1 MTALVSQAAHPLL
14 QSENTRIQFL
24 FRAAAEDFMSA
35 RRHRPE
41 SWRRVAALAVLAALV
56 LPVTSCATN
65 PVTGKN
71 EFTLMSESEE
81 IRVGGEA
88 DKELRAQMGVYGDP
102 ALQQYVTDVGMR
114 LAASG
119 QRPGLPWH
127 FAVVDQADINA
138 FALPGGYVYITRGLL
153 AYLDTEA
160 EMAGVLGHEIG
171 HVNARHSAQG
181 YTRSVTLMGGAALA
195 SILFPKAAPYAAGG
209 AAGLSV
215 LFLKY
220 DRNQELQADR
230 LGAEYAAKVGWT
242 PLGMPGVLEVL
253 SRLEAG
259 TGKGGVPNWLSTHP
273 RSDDRLARVD
283 PSVQALL
290 AAAPAAGWVENR
302 DRYLRRVDG
311 LVFGDD
317 PREGLV
323 RGNVFVH
330 PDLRFQVAFPDGW
343 TIDNGKTEVV
353 ATAPGDQKAAMVLR
367 LVDQPASASLEDAAA
382 EAMRKDGFELLRG
395 DRSTVHG
402 LPAFLGTYE
411 ATVED
416 VGIVRMQ
423 AAHVAIDGRL
433 VMVGG
438 MTPRSQ
444 YSTQRDTFA
453 SSIATFAPI
462 GREDAARIRPNRLG
476 FATVREGETWE
487 SIAKRTGG
495 LIKPRALAILNDVAP
510 ETPPVAGRRVKVV
523 VAGR

>member
-1 MTALVSQAAHPLL
+1 MSIRHLRPTRWRAGVAAVV
-14 QSENTRIQFL
+14 I
-24 FRAAAEDFMSA
+24 
-35 RRHRPE
+35 
-41 SWRRVAALAVLAALV
+41 AALA
-56 LPVTSCATN
+56 LPAISCATN

-71 EFTLMSESEE
+71 EFTLMPESEE
-81 IRVGGEA
+81 IRIGGEA
-88 DKELRAQMGVYGDP
+88 DKELRAEMGVYDDP
-102 ALQQYVTDVGMR
+102 ALQEYVTDVGMR

-119 QRPGLPWH
+119 QRPNLPWH
-127 FAVVDQADINA
+127 FAVVDEPDINA

-171 HVNARHSAQG
+171 HVNARHSAAG
-181 YTRSVTLMGGAALA
+181 YTRSITLMGGAVLT
-195 SILFPKAAPYAAGG
+195 SILFPKAAPYAVGG
-209 AAGLSV
+209 VAGLSI

-230 LGAEYAAKVGWT
+230 LGAEYSAKVGWS
-242 PLGMPGVLEVL
+242 PMGMEGVLEVL

-259 TGKGGVPNWLSTHP
+259 SSSRGIPNWLSTHP
-273 RSDDRLARVD
+273 RSDDRITKID
-283 PSVQALL
+283 PSVQTLL
-290 AAAPAAGWVENR
+290 ASAPAAGWVENR
-302 DRYLRRVDG
+302 DPYLGRIDG

-343 TIDNGKTEVV
+343 KIDNGKTEVV
-353 ATAPGDQKAAMVLR
+353 ATAPGDEKAAMVLR
-367 LVDQPASASLEDAAA
+367 LVDKPASASLEDTAT

-402 LPAFLGTYE
+402 LQAFLGTYE

-423 AAHVAIDGRL
+423 AAHVAIDGR
-433 VMVGG
+433 VIMVGG

-444 YSTQRDTFA
+444 YTARRDTFA
-453 SSIATFAPI
+453 SSISSFAPI
-462 GREDAARIRPNRLG
+462 GREEAARIRPNRLA

-495 LIKPRALAILNDVAP
+495 LIRARSLAVLNDVAP
-510 ETPPVAGRRVKVV
+510 ETPPVAGQRVKVV

>member
-1 MTALVSQAAHPLL
+1 
-14 QSENTRIQFL
+14 
-24 FRAAAEDFMSA
+24 MSA
-35 RRHRPE
+35 RLHRRE
-41 SWRRVAALAVLAALV
+41 SWQRVAALAVLAAVV
-56 LPVTSCATN
+56 LPLTSCATN

-71 EFTLMSESEE
+71 EFSLMSESDE

-88 DKELRAQMGVYGDP
+88 DKELRAQMGVYDDP

-127 FAVVDQADINA
+127 FAVVDEADINA

-181 YTRSVTLMGGAALA
+181 YTRTVTLMGGAVLT

-209 AAGLSV
+209 AAGLSI

-220 DRNQELQADR
+220 DRSQELQADR
-230 LGAEYAAKVGWT
+230 LGAEYSAKVGWS
-242 PLGMPGVLEVL
+242 PQGMEGVLEVL

-259 TGKGGVPNWLSTHP
+259 AGKGGVPNWLSTHP
-273 RSDDRLARVD
+273 ASEDRIARVD
-283 PSVQALL
+283 PSVQALM
-290 AAAPAAGWVENR
+290 AAAPPAGWIENR
-302 DRYLRRVDG
+302 DPYLRRIDG

-317 PREGLV
+317 PREGMV

-330 PDLRFQVAFPDGW
+330 PGLRFQVAFPDGW
-343 TIDNGKTEVV
+343 TIDNGKTEVL
-353 ATAPGDQKAAMVLR
+353 AKAPGDEPAAMMLK
-367 LVDQPASASLEDAAA
+367 LVEQPAGASLEAAA
-382 EAMRKDGFELLRG
+382 TAAMTKDGFELLQG
-395 DRSTVHG
+395 QASSVSG

-411 ATVED
+411 ATVEE
-416 VGIVRMQ
+416 VGVVRMQ
-423 AAHVAIDGRL
+423 AAHVAVDGRL

-444 YSTQRDTFA
+444 YSARRTTF
-453 SSIATFAPI
+453 SSAISSFAPI
-462 GREDAARIRPNRLG
+462 GREDAARIRPNRLA
-476 FATVREGETWE
+476 FATVREGDTWVA
-487 SIAKRTGG
+487 IAQRTGN
-495 LIKPRALAILNDVAP
+495 LIKPRSLAILNDVAP
-510 ETPPVAGRRVKVV
+510 DTPPVAGRRIKTV